1 METNDL
7 GSKKINNE
15 QSVNEGFSSENLSQ
29 NYNPSTMKTEVEI
42 DAAGNRKDVDRARNV
57 DGTENNDANSERNWN
72 ESESLSR
79 SMSTEEIKTAVE
91 NKDHNY
97 DTPLRYP
104 DSHPDNHEDR
114 GNIKLDE

>member
-15 QSVNEGFSSENLSQ
+15 QSVNEGFSGENLSQ
-29 NYNPSTMKTEVEI
+29 SYNPSTMKTEAEV
-42 DAAGNRKDVDRARNV
+42 DAAGNRKEVDRARHV
-57 DGTENNDANSERNWN
+57 DDSQNNATPSDRNWN

-79 SMSTEEIKTAVE
+79 GISTEDVTAAVE

-97 DTPLRYP
+97 DSPQRYP